1 MLFANLKRW
10 TAFFD
15 SMQDIERVCHKN
27 SRQLWTRQQLLVAF
41 SLYCQIP
48 FGKLHAKNPEIIKY
62 AERIGRTPSALAM
75 KLCNIAS
82 LDQKVTATGRK
93 GLSGASKADHELWNE
108 IHDDWGK
115 FAIELKNATDKL
127 FQTKESLTDA
137 DNHTGEE
144 KIVQSSARIG
154 QTFFRQTLLNAYES
168 KCCITGL
175 SEPRLLVASHIIPW
189 RCDKKN
195 RLNPRNGL
203 LLSALHDKAFD
214 IGMITI
220 NEDMTVRVSKTLS
233 SKDSYMKE
241 SILSYDGKQIAIP
254 NKFHP
259 DPAFLT
265 YHRFHIFEKK

>member
-1 MLFANLKRW
+1 VPV
-10 TAFFD
+10 
-15 SMQDIERVCHKN
+15 QKN
-27 SRQLWTRQQLLVAF
+27 SKQLWTRQQLLIAF

-48 FGKLHAKNPEIIKY
+48 FGKLHAKNPAIIKY

-82 LDQKVTATGRK
+82 LDQRITATGRR
-93 GLSGASKADHELWNE
+93 GLSGASKADRDLWNE
-108 IHDDWGK
+108 IHANWEK
-115 FAIELKNATDKL
+115 FAVALKNATDEI
-127 FQTKESLTDA
+127 FQEKESPADA
-137 DNHTGEE
+137 DDHTGEE
-144 KIVQSSARIG
+144 RVVQASVRIG
-154 QTFFRQTLLNAYES
+154 QAFFRQTLLNAYEG

-189 RCDKKN
+189 SCDKKN

-214 IGMITI
+214 LGIITI
-220 NEDMTVRVSKTLS
+220 NENMTVRVSKKLS

-241 SILSYDGKQIAIP
+241 SILNYNGKPINVP

-259 DPAFLT
+259 DPEFLA
-265 YHRFHIFEKK
+265 YHRLYIFDKK